1 MQRVAV
7 LSLALL
13 LCLAAVA
20 QANPNA
26 WFGTSTYNPSTY
38 QYTFTTAGGT
48 LDAQIYVANDPS
60 SNDLNYQTAGG
71 LPGIDLY
78 VALSGAGTAQSWPGG
93 PSDPADAGPRF
104 VSGTPITTGNGQSG
118 NSGYVL
124 NGGDPITGTIFSGNH
139 ATAGD
144 GGTSTDQQMA
154 VSMSTN
160 SGVVVPPDLPA
171 GGILVATLHIIVPA
185 GLAPG
190 SDWGIVIDGS
200 NPNFPVPLDW
210 ADSGSFN
217 QNENGLFG
225 LYNGNIHIVPE
236 PASVVLGLLAAAGLG
251 LVALRRRRSA

>member
-13 LCLAAVA
+13 VCLASVA
-20 QANPNA
+20 QANPTA
-26 WFGTSTYNPSTY
+26 WFGTSTFQNTVHTY
-38 QYTFTTAGGT
+38 TYTTSGGT
-48 LDAQIYVANDPS
+48 LDAQIYVANDPAT
-60 SNDLNYQTAGG
+60 NDLNYLTQGG

-78 VALSGAGTAQSWPGG
+78 VALG
-93 PSDPADAGPRF
+93 PADSSAGPTF
-104 VSGTPITTGNGQSG
+104 VSGTPITTGNGQAG
-118 NSGYVL
+118 NSGYVI
-124 NGGDPITGTIFSGNH
+124 NGGDPITGTIFASNH
-139 ATAGD
+139 STAGD
-144 GGTSTDQQMA
+144 GGTSTNQQMA

-171 GGILVATLHIIVPA
+171 GGVLLATLHIIIPS

-200 NPNFPVPLDW
+200 NGNFPVPLDF

-217 QNENGLFG
+217 NIGDGVFG

-251 LVALRRRRSA
+251 LVALRRRRTA